1 MQCLRE
7 QGLRCNVH
15 ITLGNMGNSW
25 QHIFLLRFVGE
36 KIIKEGERVF
46 GPFLLVV
53 FGQGEKK
60 KKKKTT
66 SGKYFSYQHDTFE
79 SLQTVY

>member
-1 MQCLRE
+1 MHMQCLRE

-46 GPFLLVV
+46 GPF
-53 FGQGEKK
+53 
-60 KKKKTT
+60 
-66 SGKYFSYQHDTFE
+66 Y
-79 SLQTVY
+79 